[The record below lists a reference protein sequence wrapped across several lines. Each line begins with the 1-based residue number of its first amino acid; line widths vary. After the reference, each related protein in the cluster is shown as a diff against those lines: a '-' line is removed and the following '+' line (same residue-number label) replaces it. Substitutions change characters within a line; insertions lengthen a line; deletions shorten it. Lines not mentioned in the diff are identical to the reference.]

1 MTLSL
6 LGKRHV
12 GWSLEWWR
20 ELYGGSGEFLLTCI
34 VCPIGVAVLPRGT
47 DGLLDRSR
55 RLGMEEKGSKGN
67 ENGRHAK
74 TAKKARDE
82 AGFSHGVRVTSGIQ
96 LACTKR
102 QSAEGYL
109 SFLPVCPPRPSNA
122 STGSYTSAGGTHKI
136 RGLSF
141 SLRVKT
147 RSCHCAGGETRC
159 ILAASLEGKGED
171 SGSEPRRR
179 RGWQRHPPA

>member
-1 MTLSL
+1 MAAAASSFSPASCA
-6 LGKRHV
+6 R
-12 GWSLEWWR
+12 S
-20 ELYGGSGEFLLTCI
+20 
-34 VCPIGVAVLPRGT
+34 
-47 DGLLDRSR
+47 GLLFCLEELMGCWTGVVGSEWRKRGAREMRTAGTPRQQR
-55 RLGMEEKGSKGN
+55 RQGTRLVFLM
-67 ENGRHAK
+67 
-74 TAKKARDE
+74 
-82 AGFSHGVRVTSGIQ
+82 GFASPQEFSW
-96 LACTKR
+96 LALKR

-159 ILAASLEGKGED
+159 ILAASLEGKAED